1 MSVSNGQIANQTT
14 FNNGFVS
21 RLVDDSTIGKK
32 DLQNTDVASGGNI
45 TNVQRELNKLN
56 SFLGSSPNTPYNT
69 VPTWANT
76 DVGTST
82 DTTKQRADVLTA
94 EFNSSS
100 GHAHTGAAGEGAQV
114 SSLNLASFNK
124 YFSEWQETSFVGAN
138 GTSDDVSSAL
148 TGKVSGG
155 GVSAAGI
162 PTSAPYNNVELR
174 TSPAR
179 DQIEE
184 PGGKKVY
191 GRLTWSASIWTLS
204 YYYLNGSG
212 IETAYSLPS
221 QDIVIYFKEVFTSA
235 TRPTFGTNSGFIGSQ
250 DSTLDVVDATATQRG
265 VVSTGAQSFGGAKT
279 FSDTTQSTSK
289 DTGSLILEGG
299 LGVEKNIN
307 AGGSIVGFNLSG
319 TNTGDVSLGVV
330 GSSPNANGATLVGQ
344 TLNLEPASSS
354 YAGVVTTG
362 TQTLSGAKTLSDT
375 TQSTDKDTGSL
386 ILEGGLGVEKNIN
399 AGGTVLGSNISG
411 TNSGDITLGSF
422 GSSPNSNGASLSG
435 QALTLQ
441 PASSSNP
448 GGVSTGVQTFSGG
461 KSFAAYVAEQ
471 RNDIASAASITSLD
485 STKSFVKLTGS
496 TATTIHGVAA
506 GVDGQIILIYNGS
519 TATATIKHQ
528 SGTASANDR
537 IITGDALDI
546 SVTSNT
552 GTELIYDTN
561 QSRWVLK
568 SSGGGGG
575 GSGGG
580 LFSITGTRASP
591 NSIVAG
597 TGVSFSGTNARN
609 MWFIQG
615 SGGHVDITANPQI
628 VAATTVGQELLLIG
642 RSDSNTVKFEN
653 TNGLSLNG
661 ACILGE
667 DDSLTLVWD
676 GSNWLE
682 IGRNA

>member
-14 FNNGFVS
+14 FNNAFVS
-21 RLVDDSTIGKK
+21 RTVDDSTIGKK

-76 DVGTST
+76 DVGTSV

-100 GHAHTGAAGEGAQV
+100 GHAHTGAAGEGAPV

-148 TGKVSGG
+148 TGKTSGG
-155 GVSAAGI
+155 GVSAAGV

-174 TSPAR
+174 TSPAK

-191 GRLTWSASIWTLS
+191 GRLTESAGVWTLS
-204 YYYLNGSG
+204 FYYLNGSG
-212 IETAYSLPS
+212 VETAYSLPS

-265 VVSTGAQSFGGAKT
+265 VVSTGAQSFGGIKT
-279 FSDTTQSTSK
+279 FSETTQSTSK
-289 DTGSLILEGG
+289 DTGSVILEGG

-307 AGGSIVGFNLSG
+307 AGGSIAGFNLSG
-319 TNTGDVSLGVV
+319 TNTGDVSLGSV
-330 GSSPNANGATLVGQ
+330 GSSPNANGATLTGQ
-344 TLNLEPASSS
+344 VLNLEPASGTF
-354 YAGVVTTG
+354 AGVVTTG
-362 TQTLSGAKTLSDT
+362 SQTFAGSKTLSDT
-375 TQSTDKDTGSL
+375 TQSTDKDTGAL
-386 ILEGGLGVEKNIN
+386 ILDGGLGVEKNIN
-399 AGGTVLGSNISG
+399 AGGTVLGSNLSG
-411 TNSGDITLGSF
+411 TNSGDITLSSF
-422 GSSPNSNGASLSG
+422 GSSPNANGASLTG

-441 PASSSNP
+441 PASSSQP

-471 RNDIASAASITSLD
+471 RNDVASAASITSLD
-485 STKSFVKLTGS
+485 SSKSFVKLTGS

-519 TATATIKHQ
+519 TANATIKHQ

-552 GTELIYDTN
+552 GVELIYDTN

-568 SSGGGGG
+568 SSGSGGG

-580 LFSITGTRASP
+580 LFSITGSRGSP
-591 NSIVAG
+591 SSIVAG
-597 TGVSFSGTNARN
+597 TGVSFAGTDARN

-676 GSNWLE
+676 GTNWLE